1 LTTQATTEKR
11 ERLEQTIAAL
21 EAQRALLG
29 ETVIETALA
38 PLREQ
43 LRTLQDASPTET
55 RQLATFLFADL
66 AGFTAL
72 TENADAEDI
81 QGLLRNL
88 WSRLDQVILRHGG
101 HIDKHLGDGVMA
113 VWGLERSH
121 EDDPVQAVRAA
132 LALQVELDTFRQ
144 EQNVALIMRIGVN
157 TGLVSA
163 SYIASTG
170 ERNLIGN
177 TVNLASRLEQA
188 ASPGGVLISQSTY
201 DQVRGLFSVQVQP
214 PLAVKGKARPVQTY
228 LVSREKPR
236 AFRMPTRG
244 LVGVITRTVGRDA
257 ELAVLQEAYRQALSG
272 DGLQWVTVSGEAG
285 VGKSRLLTEFERWL
299 ELRPEE
305 IWYLKGRAWPQ
316 TERSPYHLL
325 RGLLS
330 FRFQIREGDSL
341 DVARDKLTAGLTE
354 VLGDELGEEAAAFV
368 GQLIG
373 FDFRHSPRIVHI
385 AEDTRQIRG
394 RAEVLLRE
402 YLAQLCTTGPAVLL
416 LEDLH
421 WADKESLALLSDI
434 LTEQHPWRLCMIG
447 ITRPSFWERPAHWD
461 RQLTGE
467 PIAHHRRL
475 DLAPLSGKLADELA
489 HELLQKVAR
498 PPEWLIALLVEQS
511 AGNPYFAEELIHWLI
526 EQNVIK
532 AGPDAWQV
540 DAERPVGLSVP
551 VTVQG
556 VLQARLERL
565 SPELRATLQRAA
577 VVGRVFWE
585 GAVAYV
591 GQEAVPEEVWEKLQQ
606 HDLVFRQ
613 PLSQLA
619 GEKEYYFKHVLLR
632 DVVYEYTLKKLRRVY
647 HRRAAEWLIQATMER
662 ADEWAAVIAA
672 HYEWAGEKL
681 LASEWYGQAGKQARE
696 TYAPEA
702 AIDYYQKALEFFTET
717 SEILETSEVYA
728 RRVVLYEGLG
738 EMLRWQA
745 RYTEAGEVYVA
756 LRAAA
761 EMAGDTIAQARAWNG
776 ASRMEDSRG
785 DYPAALES
793 AGRAEKI
800 ARGAGAAAKVEL
812 ARALFRKGWSFYR
825 LGNAEAAL
833 TLGQQAL
840 ILSTKLDA
848 RREMADSLNL
858 LGGVHNVL
866 GRYNDAANYNMRAVT
881 LYRELGDRERIAAM
895 LNNLG
900 EHARLR
906 GDYQAA
912 APLYLESL
920 KIARETG
927 NRDGELV
934 FLSNLGGARIGL
946 GEFCTAEDDLRQTI
960 FLAGT
965 GVQAGFLSE
974 TYRFLAEACLGQE
987 KMTEA
992 LAAARQALALGQK
1005 AEAQDLIGGAWRTL
1019 GMAAA
1024 QLAQPIA
1031 IGDETYNATDCFAES
1046 LRIFTEMGAQGEQAR
1061 TLREW
1066 GGYEIEKGDSERG
1079 TALWQKAREIFDRLG
1094 MELEVHRMDTAL

>member
-1 LTTQATTEKR
+1 MTTTATAEKR

-29 ETVIETALA
+29 EAVVETALA

-43 LRTLQDASPTET
+43 LRTLPDAPPAET

-66 AGFTAL
+66 AGFTTL
-72 TENADAEDI
+72 TENSDAEDV
-81 QGLLRNL
+81 QGLLRDL
-88 WSRLDQVILRHGG
+88 WPRLDQVILRHGG

-113 VWGLERSH
+113 VWGLERSR
-121 EDDPVQAVRAA
+121 EDDPAQAVRAA
-132 LALQVELDTFRQ
+132 LALQVELDIFRQ
-144 EQNVALIMRIGVN
+144 EQNVALTMRIGVN

-163 SYIASTG
+163 SYIVSTG
-170 ERNLIGN
+170 ERNLIGD
-177 TVNLASRLEQA
+177 TVNLAARLERA
-188 ASPGGVLISQSTY
+188 APIEGVLVGQSTY
-201 DQVRGLFSVQVQP
+201 DQIRGLFSAREQP
-214 PLAVKGKARPVQTY
+214 PLAVKGRTRPVQTY

-236 AFRMPTRG
+236 AFRMQTRG
-244 LVGVITRTVGRDA
+244 LAGITTRTIGRDA
-257 ELAVLQEAYRQALSG
+257 ELTVLQEAYRRACTAG
-272 DGLQWVTVSGEAG
+272 RLQWVTVSGEAG
-285 VGKSRLLTEFERWL
+285 VGKSRLLAEFEHWL
-299 ELRPEE
+299 ELRPEQV
-305 IWYLKGRAWPQ
+305 WYLKARAWLQ

-325 RGLLS
+325 RDLLS
-330 FRFQIREGDSL
+330 FRFQIREGDPL
-341 DVARDKLTAGLTE
+341 DVARDKLTAGFTG
-354 VLGDELGEEAAAFV
+354 VLGDELGAEAAAFI

-402 YLAQLCTTGPAVLL
+402 YLTQLCTTGQAVLL

-421 WADKESLALLSDI
+421 WADKESLTLLADI
-434 LTEQHPWRLCMIG
+434 SAEQHPWRLCVIG
-447 ITRPSFWERPAHWD
+447 ITRPSFWERPARWGQ
-461 RQLTGE
+461 QLTGE

-475 DLAPLSGKLADELA
+475 DLAPLSGELADELA
-489 HELLQKVAR
+489 HELLQKVAQ
-498 PPEWLIALLVEQS
+498 PPEWLIELLVEQS

-526 EQNVIK
+526 EQSVIA
-532 AGPDAWQV
+532 AGPDVWQV

-551 VTVQG
+551 ATVQG

-585 GAVAYV
+585 GTVAYV
-591 GQEAVPEEVWEKLQQ
+591 GQEAVPAEVWEKLQQ

-613 PLSQLA
+613 PLSQLV
-619 GEKEYYFKHVLLR
+619 GEQEYYFKHVLLR

-647 HRRAAEWLIQATMER
+647 HRRAAEWLLQATVER

-681 LASEWYGQAGKQARE
+681 LASEWYGRAGKQARE

-702 AIDYYQKALEFFTET
+702 AIGYYQKALEFLTET
-717 SEILETSEVYA
+717 SEVLEATEICV
-728 RRVVLYEGLG
+728 RRMELYEGLG

-745 RYTEAGEVYVA
+745 RYTEAEKVYAA
-756 LRAAA
+756 LRTAA
-761 EMAGDTIAQARAWNG
+761 EAAGDAVAQARAWNG
-776 ASRMEDSRG
+776 SSLMEDSRG
-785 DYPAALES
+785 NYPAALEN
-793 AGRAEKI
+793 ANRAKEI
-800 ARGAGAAAKVEL
+800 AREAGAAAEVEL
-812 ARALFRKGWSFYR
+812 ARALFRKGWGLYR
-825 LGNAEAAL
+825 LGNAETAL

-858 LGGVHNVL
+858 LGGVYTML
-866 GRYNDAANYNMRAVT
+866 GRYSDAANYNLRAVM
-881 LYRELGDRERIAAM
+881 LYRELGDRERVAAM

-920 KIARETG
+920 KIAHETG

-946 GEFCTAEDDLRQTI
+946 GEFRTAEDELRQTI
-960 FLAGT
+960 VLAGT
-965 GVQAGFLSE
+965 AVQAGFLSE

-987 KMTEA
+987 KVAEA
-992 LAAARQALALGQK
+992 LTAAQQALALGQEAK
-1005 AEAQDLIGGAWRTL
+1005 AQDLIGGAWCAL

-1024 QLAQPIA
+1024 QLAHPIA
-1031 IGDETYNATDCFAES
+1031 TGDKTYNATDCFAES
-1046 LRIFTEMGAQGEQAR
+1046 LRVFTEMGAQGERAR

-1066 GGYEIEKGDSERG
+1066 AGYEIEQGDSERG
-1079 TALWQKAREIFDRLG
+1079 AALWQEAREIFDRLG
-1094 MELEVHRMDTAL
+1094 MELELHRMDIAL